1 MTHAQS
7 TSNILMVRPS
17 TFRKNE
23 ETAGNNH
30 YQRDSDV
37 DNVHEAALEE
47 FDGMVEDLRSRG
59 VQVMVVEDD
68 PATDTPDA
76 LFPNNWVSFHA
87 DGRVGLYPMFAPNR
101 RQERREDILH
111 DLVMPMDLTWQK
123 LLISLSSRRTT
134 PSWKAQ
140 GAWCSTASMAR
151 HTRH

>member
-47 FDGMVEDLRSRG
+47 FDGMVEDLRLS
-59 VQVMVVEDD
+59 
-68 PATDTPDA
+68 
-76 LFPNNWVSFHA
+76 
-87 DGRVGLYPMFAPNR
+87 
-101 RQERREDILH
+101 
-111 DLVMPMDLTWQK
+111 
-123 LLISLSSRRTT
+123 LI
-134 PSWKAQ
+134 
-140 GAWCSTASMAR
+140 
-151 HTRH
+151 HI

>member
-1 MTHAQS
+1 MIHAQS

-59 VQVMVVEDD
+59 VKVMVVEDD

-111 DLVMPMDLTWQK
+111 DLVLFLA
-123 LLISLSSRRTT
+123 LLAPTLLPELEVGSFGSTLSFAF
-134 PSWKAQ
+134 PLI
-140 GAWCSTASMAR
+140 
-151 HTRH
+151 